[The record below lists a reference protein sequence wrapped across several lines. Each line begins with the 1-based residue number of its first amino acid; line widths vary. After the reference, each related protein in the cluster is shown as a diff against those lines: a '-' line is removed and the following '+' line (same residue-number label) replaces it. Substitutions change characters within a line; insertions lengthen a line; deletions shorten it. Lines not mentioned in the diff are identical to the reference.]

1 MDDLRAEFSRLK
13 LRRDTGRKKALEDFH
28 DKLSRLTFF
37 DPACGC
43 GNFLVIAYRELR
55 DLEIGVLSERFGE
68 DKTVLGIGSLST
80 VNVDQFFGIEIE
92 EFSGSYCRSCYVDDG
107 SHYER
112 QIICHF
118 REELSS
124 NSTQEIAKHS
134 A

>member
-28 DKLSRLTFF
+28 DRLSRLTFF

-68 DKTVLGIGSLST
+68 DKTVLDIGSLST

-92 EFSGSYCRSCYVDDG
+92 EFPVR
-107 SHYER
+107 
-112 QIICHF
+112 
-118 REELSS
+118 
-124 NSTQEIAKHS
+124 IAEV
-134 A
+134 ACG